1 MQSLY
6 LNTFHTT
13 TSLLTHLIYSPGK
26 CLSLVSW
33 IGSTQHEETR
43 NFPRKFQSQRTLPVI
58 FFAFKTVT
66 FHPFRTDFR
75 RYSFIHC
82 RHVPQIQ
89 PPRQFQPGKRLFSSC
104 FYCVYWDVAANT
116 QFLRGFSS
124 TEAFTRIEFIPMRLR
139 PAATYLGILQ
149 SHCYGDYRFCHFVD
163 FIEYIQP
170 SMC

>member
-1 MQSLY
+1 MKTPKHRA
-6 LNTFHTT
+6 LN
-13 TSLLTHLIYSPGK
+13 
-26 CLSLVSW
+26 
-33 IGSTQHEETR
+33 GSTQQQHGETR
-43 NFPRKFQSQRTLPVI
+43 NFPRKFQSQRTLLVI
-58 FFAFKTVT
+58 FLAFKTVT

-124 TEAFTRIEFIPMRLR
+124 TEAFTRIEFIPTRLR
-139 PAATYLGILQ
+139 PAVTYYLGMLRRLWENTTNLEIL
-149 SHCYGDYRFCHFVD
+149 
-163 FIEYIQP
+163 
-170 SMC
+170 